1 MPDRASHLPPLSNR
15 LEVAEVNGVSGIL
28 KELVEVQGIEVAV
41 CVGRD
46 GFVIDAASTGN
57 ADTDAIGAMVS
68 TGMGS
73 AESVGRELGVGEMA
87 QAMLEFDKGIVVM
100 SALGSDA
107 LLAVVASKDANL
119 GNVRLQVK
127 RRAPELENALK

>member
-1 MPDRASHLPPLSNR
+1 MSDTSR
-15 LEVAEVNGVSGIL
+15 IL
-28 KELVEVQGIEVAV
+28 KELVEVQGIDVAV

-57 ADTDAIGAMVS
+57 ADADAIGAMVS

-87 QAMLEFDKGIVVM
+87 LAMMEYDKGIVIL
-100 SALGSDA
+100 SALGTDA

-127 RRAPELENALK
+127 RRTGDLEKSLK

>member
-1 MPDRASHLPPLSNR
+1 M
-15 LEVAEVNGVSGIL
+15 EVAEVSDTSRIL

-87 QAMLEFDKGIVVM
+87 QAMMEYDKGIVVL

-127 RRAPELENALK
+127 RRSSDLEKTLK